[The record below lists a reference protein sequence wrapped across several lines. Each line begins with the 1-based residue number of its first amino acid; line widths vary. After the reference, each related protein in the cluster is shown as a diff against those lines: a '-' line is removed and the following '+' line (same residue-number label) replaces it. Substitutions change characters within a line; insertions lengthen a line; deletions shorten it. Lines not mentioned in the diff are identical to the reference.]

1 MAKLQSFTEDQ
12 LKDLKIKQLYMY
24 RTKWYDKHVKDP
36 SNERAWN
43 EFLKAKKL
51 IKEIEKWQDESSQWW
66 WLRLDLHSYNDFLQ
80 IKDNPK
86 SSFPVLKE
94 ELFD

>member
-24 RTKWYDKHVKDP
+24 RTKWHDKHVKDP

-43 EFLKAKKL
+43 EFLKVKKL
-51 IKEIEKWQDESSQWW
+51 IKEIEKWEDESKQWTF
-66 WLRLDLHSYNDFLQ
+66 LRLDLHTYNDFLQ
-80 IKDNPK
+80 IKANLKRP
-86 SSFPVLKE
+86 FPVLKE